1 MTKKTLNIVSLFIII
16 TQVTYAQDCNCKHW
30 KKTNY
35 DNSGHVSY
43 EYEHNCRQP
52 SLSWEFIGYD
62 QAYCDQLVEDEKN
75 RLLNIKR
82 TQEAIEIAKNTKK
95 QEFKDGYNVI
105 DWYGKVILG
114 SMFPVGEPYFGV
126 KSDSSFVFW
135 TNNGE
140 VVLKGQIKNETLD
153 GFLLLVD
160 KDKYFNPSIL
170 LLNIVNYYEL
180 FKMNK
185 GCWKPDYV
193 YYNET
198 NKHETLKAA
207 ISQKHLVEK
216 DYGLYSNENSLPSD
230 FRYYYI
236 KNGRVTIFSKLID
249 EANANKIHNEIII
262 DESKEELKKFKDL
275 YLDLK
280 NKIEKLPVF
289 DLNQIKNNPLNEFE
303 NNLIGS
309 WDFKSNNVPWIEQLS
324 LMVVDNIVF
333 NKDRK
338 FTYKGDLVSLGE
350 SVLYSENNGI
360 WEIKD
365 NRLVLYPFEDSIS
378 NKLIDLAL
386 IRVKNKLK
394 IIDEMDQNLINS
406 NEEFLKFKT
415 KISLDER
422 EPTFIS
428 EVEDGKMKKNKSL
441 IISLFEDEIGKNE
454 DDLSKLYK
462 GVFKNQVI
470 NRKIEIKT
478 DKLTEKTI
486 IIKNL
491 SIKETLTVRFYPNS
505 DNTEL
510 PTHFGGINFN
520 IKGKKK

>member
-1 MTKKTLNIVSLFIII
+1 MTKKILNIVSLFFII
-16 TQVTYAQDCNCKHW
+16 TQVTYAQDCACKYW

-35 DNSGHVSY
+35 YNGQVSY
-43 EYEHNCRQP
+43 EYEHGCSQ
-52 SLSWEFIGYD
+52 SGSSWEYIGYD
-62 QAYCDQLVEDEKN
+62 EPFCNQLVENEKN
-75 RLLNIKR
+75 RLLNIKK
-82 TQEAIEIAKNTKK
+82 TQEAIEIAKNTNK

-105 DWYGKVILG
+105 RWWGKYLG
-114 SMFPVGEPYFGV
+114 NTGKWAPIGEPFAGV
-126 KSDSSFVFW
+126 KAADSSFVLW
-135 TNNGE
+135 GESGE
-140 VVLKGQIKNETLD
+140 VRIKGQIKNKTLD

-160 KDKYFNPSIL
+160 KEEYFHPSDL
-170 LLNIVNYYEL
+170 LVDIVNYYEL

-207 ISQKHLVEK
+207 ISQKHLVDK
-216 DYGLYSNENSLPSD
+216 DYGLYGNENSLPSD

-289 DLNQIKNNPLNEFE
+289 DLNKIKHNPLNEFE

-309 WDFKSNNVPWIEQLS
+309 WDFKSNDVPFKEELK
-324 LMVVDNIVF
+324 LMVVDNIIF

-338 FTYKGDLVSLGE
+338 YVYEGDLVSLGE
-350 SVLYSENNGI
+350 SALHSENNGI

-378 NKLIDLAL
+378 NNLIDLAL

-406 NEEFLKFKT
+406 NVEFLKFKT
-415 KISLDER
+415 KIILDER
-422 EPTFIS
+422 ES
-428 EVEDGKMKKNKSL
+428 QYKKNKSL
-441 IISLFEDEIGKNE
+441 IITLLEDEIGKNE

-462 GVFKNQVI
+462 GIFENQVI
-470 NRKIEIKT
+470 NRKIEIKI
-478 DKLTEKTI
+478 DDLTEKKI
-486 IIKNL
+486 IIKNISINEIL
-491 SIKETLTVRFYPNS
+491 SIRFFPNC
-505 DNTEL
+505 DNSKV
-510 PTHFGGINFN
+510 HDIFGDIYFN
-520 IKGKKK
+520 IKGKKKK